1 VIGCYVIGGPGAG
14 KSTLLRAVL
23 PVPMGFSRDPVPHL
37 LYGAPDGKISG
48 AQIGVDHPTF
58 PGTDRLS
65 MAIQP
70 RAIAWALTAPT
81 PALIGEGDRL
91 ATKGF
96 IGALLESCAAFK
108 LLWLDTPPELA
119 AERGRRRGSAQ
130 NPTWIEGRR
139 TKVARLAET
148 FSHSVVRLDGS
159 LPLEIVAGMALEAST
174 ALHFVAGAW
183 RTEQG

>member
-1 VIGCYVIGGPGAG
+1 MIGCYVIGGPGAG
-14 KSTLLRAVL
+14 KSTLLRAIL
-23 PVPMGFSRDPVPHL
+23 PPPMGFRRDPVPHL
-37 LYGAPDGKISG
+37 LYGEQDGRITG
-48 AQIGVDHPTF
+48 AQIGAHHPMF

-65 MAIQP
+65 MAVQP
-70 RAIAWALTAPT
+70 KAIAWVLTAPT

-96 IGALLESCAAFK
+96 IAAMLESCAAFK

-119 AERGRRRGSAQ
+119 AERGRRRGSDQ
-130 NPTWIEGRR
+130 DPRWVEGRR
-139 TKVARLAET
+139 TKVARLAEA

-159 LPLEIVAGMALEAST
+159 LPVELVAGLALEAST

-183 RTEQG
+183 RTEQA